1 MPIAFAPSPRSTLG
15 LEWELALVDQ
25 RTRELMNIA
34 PGLLPELQRHFPTSR
49 FPHLTGELL
58 QNTIE
63 LVSAPHRRVAD
74 ATADLRELAILARS
88 TAANHGAELIGSGS
102 HPFGRWDQQLV
113 TETDRYD
120 RFIEKY
126 RWWGRN
132 MLIWGVHIHIGI
144 DRVDRVVPI
153 MHALLTHLPHLLA
166 LSASSPFWASESTG
180 YASNRTLRFQQ
191 LPTAGLPWE
200 VEDWAGVE
208 HVLEDLAKTGII
220 AEPTEA
226 RWDIRPAPKW
236 GTLEVRFCDGAS
248 TLASIGA
255 LAALTQCLAEHFQ
268 RQADLG
274 QPLPRLRPWF
284 VRENKWRA
292 ARYGLD
298 AEIIIGDDGSQAPLR
313 AEIAELL
320 VTLAP
325 VAESLGCEAELAHVG
340 QLLNPQRPGGGTSA
354 ERQLQLFEQLGGA
367 EAGKPALVGVVDSLA
382 REFSAGLELSDTEFS
397 SLA

>member
-1 MPIAFAPSPRSTLG
+1 MSIAFAPSPRSTLG

-25 RTRELMNIA
+25 HTRELKNIA
-34 PGLLPELQRHFPTSR
+34 PTLLPQLQQSHPSSG
-49 FPHLTGELL
+49 FPHFTGELL

-63 LVSAPHRRVAD
+63 LVTAPHSHVAD
-74 ATADLRELAILARS
+74 ATADLRELAILAE
-88 TAANHGAELIGSGS
+88 TAAATEGAELIGSGS
-102 HPFGRWDQQLV
+102 HPFSRWDKQLV
-113 TETDRYD
+113 TDHERYH
-120 RFIEKY
+120 RVIEKY

-144 DRVDRVVPI
+144 DREDRVVPI

-166 LSASSPFWASESTG
+166 LSASSPFWAGDSTG

-200 VEDWAGVE
+200 VDDWADVE
-208 HVLEDLAKTGII
+208 RVLDDLSKTGII

-255 LAALTQCLAEHFQ
+255 LAALTQCLAEHYQ

-274 QPLPRLRPWF
+274 LPLPRLQPWF

-298 AEIIIGDDGSQAPLR
+298 AEVITSAAGRQAPLR
-313 AEIAELL
+313 DEIAALL

-325 VAESLGCEAELAHVG
+325 VAASLGCEAELAHVAVMLDG
-340 QLLNPQRPGGGTSA
+340 GPHGHGGGTSA
-354 ERQLQLFEQLGGA
+354 ERQLRLFEELGGA
-367 EAGKPALVGVVDSLA
+367 DAGQPALVGVVDALT
-382 REFSAGLELSDTEFS
+382 REFRAGLE
-397 SLA
+397 

>member
-1 MPIAFAPSPRSTLG
+1 MTIEFAASPRSTLG

-25 RTRELMNIA
+25 HTRELKNIA
-34 PGLLPELQRHFPTSR
+34 PQMLSELQQQYPVSR
-49 FPHLTGELL
+49 FPHFAGELL

-63 LVSAPHRRVAD
+63 LVTAPHSRVAD
-74 ATADLRELAILARS
+74 ATSDLRELAILAQK
-88 TAANHGAELIGSGS
+88 TASGYGAELIGAGS
-102 HPFGRWDQQLV
+102 HPFSRWDQQLV
-113 TETDRYD
+113 TESERYD

-144 DRVDRVVPI
+144 DREDRVVPI

-200 VEDWAGVE
+200 VDDWADVE
-208 HVLEDLAKTGII
+208 RVLGDLSKTGII

-255 LAALTQCLAEHFQ
+255 LAALTQCLAEHYQ

-274 QPLPRLRPWF
+274 QLLPRLKPWF

-298 AEIIIGDDGSQAPLR
+298 ADIITSDDGSQAPLR
-313 AEIAELL
+313 SEITSLL
-320 VTLAP
+320 QVLAP
-325 VAESLGCEAELAHVG
+325 VAESLGCEAELGHVAIMLDDG
-340 QLLNPQRPGGGTSA
+340 PHGRGGGTSA
-354 ERQLQLFEQLGGA
+354 ERQLRLFEELGG
-367 EAGKPALVGVVDSLA
+367 EHAGREALVGVVDALA
-382 REFSAGLELSDTEFS
+382 RELRAGLL
-397 SLA
+397 LAPTA

>member
-25 RTRELMNIA
+25 HTRELTNIA
-34 PGLLPELQRHFPTSR
+34 PRLLPSLQQRFPITR

-63 LVSAPHRRVAD
+63 LVTAPHSLVAD
-74 ATADLRELAILARS
+74 ATSDLRELAILAR
-88 TAANHGAELIGSGS
+88 TAASNHGAELIGSGS

-113 TETDRYD
+113 TESERYD

-144 DRVDRVVPI
+144 DREDRVVPI

-166 LSASSPFWASESTG
+166 LSASRPFWASESTG

-208 HVLEDLAKTGII
+208 RVLDDLAKTGII

-255 LAALTQCLAEHFQ
+255 LAALTQCLAEHYQ

-298 AEIIIGDDGSQAPLR
+298 ADIITSDDGSQAPLR
-313 AEIAELL
+313 SEITSLIE
-320 VTLAP
+320 TLAP
-325 VAESLGCEAELAHVG
+325 VAESLGCEAELAHVK
-340 QLLNPQRPGGGTSA
+340 LLLDAQQPGGGTSA
-354 ERQLQLFEQLGGA
+354 ERQLRLFEQLGGTQ
-367 EAGKPALVGVVDSLA
+367 AGHSALAGVVDSLA
-382 REFSAGLELSDTEFS
+382 REFSAGLEQLG
-397 SLA
+397 AAAPA

>member
-1 MPIAFAPSPRSTLG
+1 MPIAFAPSSRSTLG
-15 LEWELALVDQ
+15 LEWELAIVDQ
-25 RTRELMNIA
+25 VTRELTNIA
-34 PGLLPELQRHFPTSR
+34 PELLPALQQHFPTSQ

-63 LVSAPHRRVAD
+63 LVTAPHRRVAD
-74 ATADLRELAILARS
+74 ATSDLRELAILARG

-113 TETDRYD
+113 TESERYD

-144 DRVDRVVPI
+144 DRQDRVVPI

-200 VEDWAGVE
+200 VDDWAGVE
-208 HVLEDLAKTGII
+208 LVLEDLAKTGII

-248 TLASIGA
+248 TLESIGA
-255 LAALTQCLAEHFQ
+255 LAALTQCLAEHYQ

-298 AEIIIGDDGSQAPLR
+298 ADIIIGDDGSQAPLR
-313 AEIAELL
+313 TEITSLL
-320 VTLAP
+320 ETLAP
-325 VAESLGCEAELAHVG
+325 VAESLGCEAELAHVRLLLDA
-340 QLLNPQRPGGGTSA
+340 QLPGGGTSA
-354 ERQLQLFEQLGGA
+354 ERQLRLFEQLGGTQ
-367 EAGKPALVGVVDSLA
+367 AGHSALVGVVDSLA
-382 REFSAGLELSDTEFS
+382 REFSAGLGQLD
-397 SLA
+397 AAAPA